1 MERRAIHDLVD
12 RIPEPELA
20 AVQRVLEYFAAN
32 PAYRAAWSAP
42 PDDEPVTD
50 GDAAAVARARDE
62 IRTGKV
68 VAHEDILRE
77 FGLK

>member
-12 RIPEPELA
+12 RIPEPELP
-20 AVQRVLEYFAAN
+20 AVHRVLEYFAAN

-42 PDDEPVTD
+42 LDDEPVTD
-50 GDAAAVARARDE
+50 GDAAAITGAQDQL
-62 IRTGKV
+62 RTGRV
-68 VAHEDILRE
+68 VSHEDILRE